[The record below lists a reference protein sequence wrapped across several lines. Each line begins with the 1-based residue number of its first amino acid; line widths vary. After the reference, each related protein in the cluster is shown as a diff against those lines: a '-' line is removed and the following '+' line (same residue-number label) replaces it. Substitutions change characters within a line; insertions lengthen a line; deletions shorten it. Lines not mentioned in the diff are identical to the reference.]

1 MANASILTTTNC
13 RGRSNGMKEM
23 MGFTLLSLGVA
34 TANGANSVLIP
45 IAFAAVGL
53 WLMRGMRDDKS
64 AED

>member
-1 MANASILTTTNC
+1 
-13 RGRSNGMKEM
+13 MKEM

-34 TANGANSVLIP
+34 TANDANSLLIP
-45 IAFAAVGL
+45 MAFAAVGL